1 MVGIDKNAPVETAA
15 LRAEFAALRRDVRE
29 SGVRM
34 EARLDAFRTDILRG
48 ITRMIVGATIVN
60 VVIEIAAMFGVAK
73 LCSATDAS
81 GSILD
86 RGGEDLA

>member
-1 MVGIDKNAPVETAA
+1 MVGIDQNAAIGTAP

-29 SGVRM
+29 FGVRM

-60 VVIEIAAMFGVAK
+60 VVGEITAIFGVAK
-73 LCSATDAS
+73 LL
-81 GSILD
+81 GH
-86 RGGEDLA
+86 